1 MKINFLTFSPNEN
14 SGSYRIWVRDLSRTL
29 NEIKCDSKI
38 FTSVKELILEKDVD
52 VIILCKSA
60 FESADEIKKHLPE
73 ATIGAINI
81 PCNFFNNSIDFVIVG
96 SPEEYISMSYYDNV
110 FIYPLIER
118 KFESIKIK
126 KHEEKDTL
134 DFCFHGHYPH
144 LFKFEPFLKEAI
156 EFFDKNIKKV
166 KIKVITG
173 NKEFKWKAG
182 RPNVDIKMFS
192 YDENFV
198 DIVQSCD
205 IGLVPNVIDIR
216 LFSKDIQK
224 ITSVDFGLYDTDY
237 FLRMKNKTNA
247 GRAYVFYQ
255 LGIPVIHDISP
266 SSFELMSK
274 TDYTI
279 CAHDHLSYIRE
290 FKKISDHNLRNEIAE
305 SNKKMFE
312 KHYNPH
318 IHANKLLQKI
328 QKLREE

>member
-1 MKINFLTFSPNEN
+1 MKVNFLTFNANEK
-14 SGSYRIWVRDLSRTL
+14 SGSYRIWVKNLSKTL
-29 NEIKCDSKI
+29 NELSYESKI
-38 FTSVKELILEKDVD
+38 FTDTVDLFKEQNTD

-60 FESADEIKKHLPE
+60 YTAAPEVKKNFPD

-81 PCNFFNNSIDFVIVG
+81 PSNYRSDVIDFVIVG
-96 SPEEYISMSYYDNV
+96 SPEEYASMSLYENV

-118 KFESIKIK
+118 KFENIKIK
-126 KHEEKDTL
+126 KHLEKETL

-144 LFKFEPFLKEAI
+144 LFKFEPFLKYALE
-156 EFFDKNIKKV
+156 EFNKIKKV
-166 KIKVITG
+166 NLKVITG
-173 NKEFKWKAG
+173 NKNFKWEKG
-182 RPNVDIKMFS
+182 KPDIDVEIFD
-192 YDENFV
+192 YDENF
-198 DIVQSCD
+198 IEIMQSCD
-205 IGLVPNVIDIR
+205 VGLVPNVTDVR

-255 LGIPVIHDISP
+255 LGIPVIHDMSP

-274 TDYTI
+274 TEYTI
-279 CAHDHLSYIRE
+279 CAHDNLSYIRE
-290 FKKISDHNLRNEIAE
+290 FKKLSDHNLRNEIAE